1 MKKFTPVNV
10 VKGIKNN
17 IRDVKKQR
25 ERRKLVHLGPVTA
38 DEKIQKFMRDVKERK
53 LSGMYA

>member
-1 MKKFTPVNV
+1 MKKFTPMNV
-10 VKGIKNN
+10 IKEIKDD
-17 IRDVKKQR
+17 IRDAKKRR